1 MTINKKQI
9 ADALEL
15 MSKANSLIQS
25 AGIPQPEEISED
37 PVYTIHNIIE
47 NAITDIE
54 EVLDMQVPE
63 YYAEE
68 V

>member
-1 MTINKKQI
+1 
-9 ADALEL
+9 

-47 NAITDIE
+47 NAIMDIE

-63 YYAEE
+63 YYEE
-68 V
+68 TV

>member
-1 MTINKKQI
+1 MAINKANI
-9 ADALEL
+9 DSALNL
-15 MSKANSLIQS
+15 MHQANSLMQS
-25 AGIPQPEEISED
+25 AGIPQPDALDED

-47 NAITDIE
+47 NAIMDIE

>member
-1 MTINKKQI
+1 MSINKKQI

-15 MSKANSLIQS
+15 MAKANSLIQS
-25 AGIPQPEEISED
+25 AGIPQPEALDED

-47 NAITDIE
+47 NAIMDIE

-63 YYAEE
+63 YYEE
-68 V
+68 TV

>member
-1 MTINKKQI
+1 MTLNKKQI

-15 MSKANSLIQS
+15 MSKANSLIQN
-25 AGIPQPEEISED
+25 AGIPQPDALDED

-47 NAITDIE
+47 NAIMDIE

>member
-1 MTINKKQI
+1 MSINKKQI

-15 MSKANSLIQS
+15 MAKAKSLIQS
-25 AGIPQPEEISED
+25 AGIPQPEALDED

-47 NAITDIE
+47 NAIMDIE

-63 YYAEE
+63 YYEE
-68 V
+68 TV